1 MLTCPSPEA
10 TQCWNNAIQDLCSWM
25 QSVHTEPSLVEA
37 IQQKLEGWHRNQ
49 RVYFYTLDS
58 RLSQALSQQEHIG
71 WENFLLGRISPTL
84 GQYQHTYYQQ
94 IYSRRT
100 GDSWTSQLITQCYSF
115 IWTMWEHRNQVNTS
129 DLTAQDRHH
138 LRNLRNQL
146 HRQFKLGTSTL
157 LKADRWLLSHKGN
170 LIHKSIDELTDWLDM
185 ITAARSTWKAQNQAQ
200 QDDLQAQR
208 AGLQRWL
215 HSSTQQ

>member
-1 MLTCPSPEA
+1 MAQEPTGVLLYPGFPSLPSPIPTRA
-10 TQCWNNAIQDLCSWM
+10 HW
-25 QSVHTEPSLVEA
+25 
-37 IQQKLEGWHRNQ
+37 
-49 RVYFYTLDS
+49 
-58 RLSQALSQQEHIG
+58 
-71 WENFLLGRISPTL
+71 LGKFPTWKDSPTL

-157 LKADRWLLSHKGN
+157 LKADRWLLSHRGN
-170 LIHKSIDELTDWLDM
+170 LIHKSIDELTAWLDK